1 MMNHAFSAQAAQA
14 ARRRWYS
21 VAKPLDSLGLLEDM
35 VVKLAG
41 VQGTDRVD
49 VGRRCCLTFCADNGV
64 VAEGVTQTDSSVTAA
79 VARSIARGTGNICQ
93 MARIARCDVFA
104 VDVGMLEVVDEPGII
119 SRRVAPGT
127 KNIARGPA
135 MTREE
140 CQKAI
145 AAGSEM
151 VGEMARRGY
160 RLIATGEMGIGN
172 TTTASAV
179 ACALTGAEV
188 GKMTGRGAGLSD
200 EGLQRKREA
209 IARALEINQ
218 PVASDPLDVLA
229 KVGGFDIAAM
239 AGAFLGGAK
248 YGVTVLVDG
257 FISSVAALCAQRM
270 LPESKDFMLAT
281 HVSREPAGAFMLEA
295 LGLKPVI
302 TAGMALG
309 EGTGAVAAM
318 PLIDMALAVYRGAT
332 FSDIAVEAYTEQGG
346 KV

>member
-1 MMNHAFSAQAAQA
+1 MNFSYEAADMCR
-14 ARRRWYS
+14 ARWNA
-21 VAKPLDSLGLLEDM
+21 VAKPLYSLGFLEDM

-41 VQGTDRVD
+41 IQGTPDVD
-49 VGRRCCLTFCADNGV
+49 ISRRAALVFCADNGV
-64 VAEGVTQTDSSVTAA
+64 VAEGVTQTDSAVTAS

-93 MARIARCDVFA
+93 MAKIARCDVYA
-104 VDVGMLEVVDEPGII
+104 VDVGMLTSVDEPGII
-119 SRRVAPGT
+119 SRRVAAGT
-127 KNIARGPA
+127 ENIARGPA
-135 MTREE
+135 MTRAE
-140 CQKAI
+140 CEKAI
-145 AAGSEM
+145 AVGMEM
-151 VGEMARRGY
+151 AGEMARRGVT
-160 RLIATGEMGIGN
+160 LIATGEMGIGN

-188 GKMTGRGAGLSD
+188 VKMTGRGAGLSD
-200 EGLQRKREA
+200 EGLQRKRVA
-209 IARALEINQ
+209 IVRALEINQ
-218 PVASDPLDVLA
+218 PDASDPLDVLS

-270 LPESKDFMLAT
+270 LPESKNFMLAT
-281 HVSREPAGAFMLEA
+281 HVSREPAGAFLLEA

-318 PLIDMALAVYRGAT
+318 PLIDMAIAVYRGAT

>member
-1 MMNHAFSAQAAQA
+1 MNFSYEAADA
-14 ARRRWYS
+14 CRARWNA
-21 VAKPLDSLGLLEDM
+21 VAKPLYSLGILEDM

-41 VQGTDRVD
+41 VQGTPDVD
-49 VGRRCCLTFCADNGV
+49 ISRRAALVFCADNGV
-64 VAEGVTQTDSSVTAA
+64 VTEGVTQTDSSVTAS

-93 MARIARCDVFA
+93 MAKVARCDVFA
-104 VDVGMLEVVDEPGII
+104 VDVGMLKTVDEPNVIN
-119 SRRVAPGT
+119 RRVAAGT

-140 CQKAI
+140 CLKAI
-145 AAGSEM
+145 SVGEEM
-151 VGEMARRGY
+151 VGEMARRGVT
-160 RLIATGEMGIGN
+160 LIATGEMGIGN

-188 GKMTGRGAGLSD
+188 SKMTGRGAGLSD
-200 EGLQRKREA
+200 EGLQRKRAA
-209 IARALEINQ
+209 IERALRINQ
-218 PVASDPLDVLA
+218 PDAADPLDVLT

-239 AGAFLGGAK
+239 AGAFLGGVK
-248 YGVTVLVDG
+248 HGVTVLVDG

-270 LPESKDFMLAT
+270 LPESKHFMLAT
-281 HVSREPAGAFMLEA
+281 HVSREPAGAYLLEA
-295 LGLKPVI
+295 LDLQPVI

-318 PLIDMALAVYRGAT
+318 PLLDMAIAVYRGAT
-332 FSDIAVEAYTEQGG
+332 FSDIAVEAYTEQGE

>member
-1 MMNHAFSAQAAQA
+1 MNRAFSAQAAQA

-41 VQGTDRVD
+41 IQGSDQVD
-49 VGRRCCLTFCADNGV
+49 ISRRCCLTFCADNGV

-93 MARIARCDVFA
+93 MAKVARCDVFA
-104 VDVGMLEVVDEPGII
+104 VDVGMRDKVDDPRVID
-119 SRRVAPGT
+119 RRVAPGT
-127 KNIARGPA
+127 KNIALGPA
-135 MTREE
+135 MTKAE
-140 CQKAI
+140 CLQAI
-145 AAGSEM
+145 AAGEDMVREM
-151 VGEMARRGY
+151 VEQGY

-188 GKMTGRGAGLSD
+188 ARITGRGAGLSD
-200 EGLQRKREA
+200 EGLMRKRAAVE
-209 IARALEINQ
+209 RALLINR
-218 PVASDPLDVLA
+218 PDPNDALDVLM
-229 KVGGFDIAAM
+229 KVGGFDICAM

-248 YGVTVLVDG
+248 YGVAVLVDG
-257 FISSVAALCAQRM
+257 FISSVAALCARRM
-270 LPESKDFMLAT
+270 LPEAADFMLAT
-281 HVSREPAGAFMLEA
+281 HVSREPAGAFLLET
-295 LGLKPVI
+295 LDLQPVI
-302 TAGMALG
+302 NAGMALG

-332 FSDIAVEAYTEQGG
+332 FGDIAVEAYKPLGG
-346 KV
+346 GA

>member
-1 MMNHAFSAQAAQA
+1 MNRAYSAQAAQA
-14 ARRRWYS
+14 ARRQWYS

-41 VQGTDRVD
+41 IQGTERVEID
-49 VGRRCCLTFCADNGV
+49 RRCCLTFCADNGV
-64 VAEGVTQTDSSVTAA
+64 VAEGVTQTDSSVTAS

-93 MARIARCDVFA
+93 MAKVARCDVFA
-104 VDVGMLEVVDEPGII
+104 VDVGMLEPVDDPRMIDK
-119 SRRVAPGT
+119 RVAAGT

-135 MTREE
+135 MTREQ
-140 CQKAI
+140 CLQAI
-145 AAGSEM
+145 SAGRALAC
-151 VGEMARRGY
+151 EMAGRGY

-188 GKMTGRGAGLSD
+188 KRMTGRGAGLSD
-200 EGLQRKREA
+200 AGLDRKRAA
-209 IARALEINQ
+209 ILRALEVNR
-218 PVASDPLDVLA
+218 PDPEDPADVLA

-239 AGAFLGGAK
+239 AGAFLGGVEC
-248 YGVTVLVDG
+248 GVAVLVDG

-270 LPESKDFMLAT
+270 MPESKDFMLAS
-281 HVSREPAGAFMLEA
+281 HVSREPAGAILLET

-302 TAGMALG
+302 AAGMALG
-309 EGTGAVAAM
+309 EGTGAVAVM

-332 FSDIAVEAYTEQGG
+332 FGDIQVEAYVPQGDG
-346 KV
+346 A

>member
-1 MMNHAFSAQAAQA
+1 MNCAFSAQAAQA
-14 ARRRWYS
+14 ASRRWVS
-21 VAKPLDSLGLLEDM
+21 VAKPLNSLGILEDM

-41 VQGTDRVD
+41 IQGTEAVD
-49 VGRRCCLTFCADNGV
+49 IERRCCLTFCADNGV

-93 MARIARCDVFA
+93 MARVARCDVFA
-104 VDVGMLEVVDEPGII
+104 VDVGMLKAVDEPNVID
-119 SRRVAPGT
+119 RRVAPGT

-135 MTREE
+135 MTGEE
-140 CQKAI
+140 CLQAI
-145 AAGSEM
+145 AAGEAL
-151 VGEMARRGY
+151 VREMAEQGY
-160 RLIATGEMGIGN
+160 TMIATGEMGIGN

-188 GKMTGRGAGLSD
+188 ARMTGRGAGLSD
-200 EGLQRKREA
+200 EGLTRKRAAVE
-209 IARALEINQ
+209 RALAVNR
-218 PVASDPLDVLA
+218 PDPGDALDALM

-248 YGVTVLVDG
+248 HGVSVLVDG

-270 LPESKDFMLAT
+270 LPESKNFMLAT

-295 LGLKPVI
+295 LGLQPVI

-318 PLIDMALAVYRGAT
+318 PLLDMALAVYRGAT
-332 FSDIAVEAYTEQGG
+332 FDDIAVEAYKPLGG
-346 KV
+346 GA

>member
-1 MMNHAFSAQAAQA
+1 MNRAFSAQAAQA
-14 ARRRWYS
+14 ARRRWFS

-41 VQGTDRVD
+41 IQGGDQVD
-49 VGRRCCLTFCADNGV
+49 ISRRCCLTFCADNGV

-79 VARSIARGTGNICQ
+79 VARSIARGTGNICR
-93 MARIARCDVFA
+93 MAKVARCDVFA
-104 VDVGMLEVVDEPGII
+104 VDVGMLEKVDDPRVID
-119 SRRVAPGT
+119 RRVAPGT
-127 KNIARGPA
+127 KNIALGPA

-140 CQKAI
+140 CLQAI
-145 AAGSEM
+145 AAGEDMVREM
-151 VGEMARRGY
+151 VEQGY

-188 GKMTGRGAGLSD
+188 SRMTGRGAGLSD
-200 EGLQRKREA
+200 EGLMRKRAAVE
-209 IARALEINQ
+209 RALAVNRPDQ
-218 PVASDPLDVLA
+218 NDALDVLM
-229 KVGGFDIAAM
+229 KVGGFDICAM

-248 YGVTVLVDG
+248 YGVAVLVDG

-270 LPESKDFMLAT
+270 LPEAADFMLAT
-281 HVSREPAGAFMLEA
+281 HVSREPAGAFLLET
-295 LGLKPVI
+295 LDLQPVI
-302 TAGMALG
+302 NAGMALG

-332 FSDIAVEAYTEQGG
+332 FGDIAVEAYKPLGG
-346 KV
+346 GA